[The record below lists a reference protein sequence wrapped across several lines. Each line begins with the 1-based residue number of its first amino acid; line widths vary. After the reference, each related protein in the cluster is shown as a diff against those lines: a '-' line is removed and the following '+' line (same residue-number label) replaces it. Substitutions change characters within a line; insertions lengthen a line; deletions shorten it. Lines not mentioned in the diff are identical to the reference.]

1 MKILCVIGARGGSKG
16 VKGKNIRPLLG
27 KPLIAWTIEQAQNCS
42 LIDHIVVSTDSL
54 EIAQIA
60 KSYKADVPFIRPK
73 ELASDNA
80 GKWEVWQHA
89 LSECEKHYKE
99 SFDIYLDL
107 DCTSP
112 IRDVED
118 IYHAIEQFRNSSVD
132 AIFSICESRKNPYFN
147 MVEYNQENMLKVVI
161 PNENPI
167 VCRQAAPK
175 VFDHVASIYVLD
187 PNYLKSAKGLLDGNV
202 KGYDIGVNKGIDLD
216 TEFDFELIEY
226 LMRKRYF

>member
-16 VKGKNIRPLLG
+16 VKGKNIRTLLG

-42 LIDHIVVSTDSL
+42 LIDHIVVSTDSQ

-60 KSYKADVPFIRPK
+60 RTYKAEVPFIRPK
-73 ELASDNA
+73 ELASDKA

-89 LSECEKHYKE
+89 LASCEKYYAE

-118 IYHAIEQFRNSSVD
+118 IYKAIEQFRNSSVD
-132 AIFSICESRKNPYFN
+132 AVFSICESRKNPYFN
-147 MVEYNQENMLKVVI
+147 MVEYDKDQILKVVI

-167 VCRQAAPK
+167 VCRQNAPK

-187 PNYLKSAKGLLDGNV
+187 PNYLRSAKGLLEGNV
-202 KGYDIGVNKGIDLD
+202 KGFDIGVNKGIDLD
-216 TEFDFELIEY
+216 NEFDFELIEY
-226 LMRKRYF
+226 LMKKKYS